1 MRGCKSLALIA
12 LSSLTTAGQTNYA
25 QYVNPFIGAEG
36 PTPGRAF
43 GGGDIFVGGAVPYG
57 VVKLGID
64 TYETNPQMAVLNG
77 GFTPEGNVTA
87 VSMIHVSG
95 TGGCPK
101 YGVISQMPLT
111 TTSAP
116 VDILNNRTYWQHR
129 VGNDTARV
137 GYFKTD
143 LESGVRVE
151 LSGTAHAGILQ
162 YSFPAGEKNVLVD
175 LTHRLPSARGSSCT
189 QRYVDSEI
197 SISDDGTEYTG
208 YGVYEAGWNEGA
220 PYKVYFCGQ
229 FDSAPDQAKAFNAEN
244 STTPDM
250 GGKRRKARSRHDT
263 VGALF
268 TWNDTATAS
277 TLRSRVG
284 ISFISAEK
292 ACAFKDAEVPTWE
305 LNDTVEKAVSKWNE
319 DIFNT
324 VRVGVGEGA
333 NTTDLTLLYSSL
345 YFAHLMPSNRTGE
358 NPGWVSEEPYYDDFY
373 AIWDTFRCTT
383 SLHHLIQPKAYTEQI
398 LALIDI
404 YRHDGFLPDGRSGNY
419 NGLSQGGSNAD
430 NVLADAY
437 VKGLRNGINWTD
449 AYAAMLKDAKVIP
462 DLRFKDKEGRAALA
476 DWKKLGY
483 VSQDLNERCVSR
495 TVEYSLN
502 DFAVAQVA
510 AGERPEDVEKYL
522 QRSKGWQRT
531 WDHDAASKG
540 IEPAFKG
547 FLTPRLSN
555 GTFNASDYNPAQCG
569 GCSWSAITYEATPF
583 EYSFNVPHDMATLI
597 EFMGG
602 KDEFERR
609 LDHMFKPN
617 SSQQDLGVN
626 GAGINTLMN
635 IGNEPDFQTP
645 YLYNYINKQYKSV
658 FTTAPNGLPGN
669 SDAGALNSWLIWQMI
684 GLYPVVT
691 QPIYLIGS
699 PWFPDLNMTVNG
711 NRTLRITAEGLGRE
725 SYYVQSVKVNGREWT
740 KSWVGHEDVMVEGGT
755 IEFVLG
761 ERERAWE
768 GEGEGP
774 GSPGGGGLGGK

>member
-1 MRGCKSLALIA
+1 
-12 LSSLTTAGQTNYA
+12 
-25 QYVNPFIGAEG
+25 
-36 PTPGRAF
+36 
-43 GGGDIFVGGAVPYG
+43 
-57 VVKLGID
+57 
-64 TYETNPQMAVLNG
+64 
-77 GFTPEGNVTA
+77 
-87 VSMIHVSG
+87 
-95 TGGCPK
+95 
-101 YGVISQMPLT
+101 
-111 TTSAP
+111 
-116 VDILNNRTYWQHR
+116 
-129 VGNDTARV
+129 
-137 GYFKTD
+137 
-143 LESGVRVE
+143 
-151 LSGTAHAGILQ
+151 
-162 YSFPAGEKNVLVD
+162 
-175 LTHRLPSARGSSCT
+175 
-189 QRYVDSEI
+189 
-197 SISDDGTEYTG
+197 
-208 YGVYEAGWNEGA
+208 
-220 PYKVYFCGQ
+220 
-229 FDSAPDQAKAFNAEN
+229 
-244 STTPDM
+244 
-250 GGKRRKARSRHDT
+250 
-263 VGALF
+263 
-268 TWNDTATAS
+268 
-277 TLRSRVG
+277 
-284 ISFISAEK
+284 
-292 ACAFKDAEVPTWE
+292 
-305 LNDTVEKAVSKWNE
+305 
-319 DIFNT
+319 
-324 VRVGVGEGA
+324 
-333 NTTDLTLLYSSL
+333 
-345 YFAHLMPSNRTGE
+345 
-358 NPGWVSEEPYYDDFY
+358 
-373 AIWDTFRCTT
+373 
-383 SLHHLIQPKAYTEQI
+383 
-398 LALIDI
+398 
-404 YRHDGFLPDGRSGNY
+404 
-419 NGLSQGGSNAD
+419 
-430 NVLADAY
+430 
-437 VKGLRNGINWTD
+437 
-449 AYAAMLKDAKVIP
+449 MLKDAKVIP

-658 FTTAPNGLPGN
+658 YQSRALARKYFTTAPNGLPGN

-725 SYYVQSVKVNGREWT
+725 SYYVQSVKVVLEARE
-740 KSWVGHEDVMVEGGT
+740 K
-755 IEFVLG
+755 
-761 ERERAWE
+761 
-768 GEGEGP
+768 
-774 GSPGGGGLGGK
+774 